1 MPDRPFISGAV
12 DQDAPYRF
20 RRRHKKVG
28 PVLPALPPAAH
39 PDPGLMHQG
48 GGLQCLTRVL
58 LSHLLR
64 GNPPQI
70 LVNQRQQLPGGNTAF
85 ATQVVEE
92 HGEVVRGLISV

>member
-1 MPDRPFISGAV
+1 M
-12 DQDAPYRF
+12 
-20 RRRHKKVG
+20 RRIASAAATEMG
-28 PVLPALPPAAH
+28 PVLPALRPAAH
-39 PDPGLMHQG
+39 PDAGFMHQG
-48 GGLQCLTRVL
+48 SGLQCLTRVL

-64 GNPPQI
+64 CDPPQI